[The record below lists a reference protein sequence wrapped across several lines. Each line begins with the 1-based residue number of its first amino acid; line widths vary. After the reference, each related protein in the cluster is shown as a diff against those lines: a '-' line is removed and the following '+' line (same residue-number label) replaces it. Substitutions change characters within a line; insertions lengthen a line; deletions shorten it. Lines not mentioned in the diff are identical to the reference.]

1 MVWWCLGGGVQMA
14 AMKQQLEDLKRRLEE
29 DEAAKR
35 RALAEKEA
43 SLQAEWEALEKAK
56 RAAADLEE
64 IQVGQSASLS
74 AGCRQGGAHARHP
87 PPLPSLSASAGS
99 NNQHRLRL

>member
-1 MVWWCLGGGVQMA
+1 MA

-74 AGCRQGGAHARHP
+74 AHARP
-87 PPLPSLSASAGS
+87 PPPSPSASAGS
-99 NNQHRLRL
+99 SNQHRLRLCDFYLPITPASPSHPPL

>member
-1 MVWWCLGGGVQMA
+1 
-14 AMKQQLEDLKRRLEE
+14 MKQQLEDLRRRLEE
-29 DEAAKR
+29 DEASKL

-64 IQVGQSASLS
+64 TQVGWGSLCWGTCANGTVWTVSHAGGHASVVATPVL
-74 AGCRQGGAHARHP
+74 
-87 PPLPSLSASAGS
+87 
-99 NNQHRLRL
+99 